1 MKITECEWGKF
12 FRYTVLASHPEYG
25 VGIFN
30 GIIDLSN
37 EEDDE
42 VLSGETI
49 RDFYLRAYDEV
60 TKKISDKYCY
70 FFFTV
75 EFSSFVYNFS
85 KFNAGFKYYFGKVVD
100 GELVESRLWD
110 EA

>member
-1 MKITECEWGKF
+1 MKITECKWDKL
-12 FRYTVLASHPEYG
+12 FRYSVVASHPEYG

-30 GIIDLSN
+30 GIIDISL
-37 EEDDE
+37 EDE

-49 RDFYLRAYDEV
+49 KDFYLRAYDEV

-75 EFSSFVYNFS
+75 EFSSFVYNFNDI
-85 KFNAGFKYYFGKVVD
+85 NAGFRYYFGKVVD
-100 GELVESRLWD
+100 GELVESRFGD

>member
-1 MKITECEWGKF
+1 MKITECKWDRLF
-12 FRYTVLASHPEYG
+12 SYSVVASHPEYG

-37 EEDDE
+37 EEADE

-60 TKKISDKYCY
+60 TKKINDKYCY

-85 KFNAGFKYYFGKVVD
+85 DINADFKYYFGKVVD
-100 GELVESRLWD
+100 GELVESRFGD